1 MLCANICLL
10 NRQTFVVACLPT
22 RDKPCNRGSSMKLS
36 HEVLSESK
44 SVRELT
50 ISERSDQNA
59 LDMLNKAKALV
70 MAVWQET
77 GRATTEQIAEYYEV
91 AIDTVKSC
99 LRNNKEEFEKEV
111 ENVTGEEL
119 KELRSTLNLCSNV
132 HTVNLWTARGALRVG
147 LMLTKSTVAK
157 NVRDVVINVVEYAQ
171 PKLKTQAEYLL
182 ESVQLLVEIE
192 RRQLALEADNQAL
205 KAKTEH
211 LDEKVEAQEKWLE
224 GIDAEL
230 DRLESP
236 DGHYF
241 SVIGY
246 GNLNKV
252 VIGHQLSIS
261 LGKKCSAY
269 CRKNGLRKEFVT
281 DSMYGRVGIYPPE
294 CLEFVFVSEGLLSS
308 R

>member
-1 MLCANICLL
+1 M
-10 NRQTFVVACLPT
+10 R
-22 RDKPCNRGSSMKLS
+22 LS

-44 SVRELT
+44 SARELT

-70 MAVWQET
+70 MAVWQGT
-77 GRATTEQIAEYYEV
+77 GRATTEQVAEYYEV
-91 AIDTVKSC
+91 PIDTVFSAYN
-99 LRNNKEEFEKEV
+99 RNKEEFKNEAV
-111 ENVTGEEL
+111 VLDG
-119 KELRSTLNLCSNV
+119 KELREVTGIMQVTSSASKMLFWSPR
-132 HTVNLWTARGALRVG
+132 AMLRVG
-147 LMLTKSTVAK
+147 LMLTKSAVAK
-157 NVRDVVINVVEYAQ
+157 NVRDVVLNVVEYAQ

-182 ESVQLLVEIE
+182 ESVQMLVDIE
-192 RRQLALEADNQAL
+192 RRQLALEAEQNAL

-246 GNLNKV
+246 GNLNKL

-261 LGKKCSAY
+261 LGRKCSAY

-281 DSMYGRVGIYPPE
+281 DSMYGKVGIYPPE
-294 CLEFVFVSEGLLSS
+294 CLEFVFVSEGLLPV